1 MMKVINLII
10 SDIMNKC
17 GFSVEFMTGATLDC
31 VDPGYG
37 YTLTH
42 SQCTRAWYLTRDL
55 ITFTPLMTLSLG
67 VISSQHSLH
76 PGISAVI
83 HQ

>member
-1 MMKVINLII
+1 MWSQRVQ
-10 SDIMNKC
+10 C
-17 GFSVEFMTGATLDC
+17 SVEFMTGATLDC

-37 YTLTH
+37 YTLHTL
-42 SQCTRAWYLTRDL
+42 SAQCTRAWYLTRDL

-76 PGISAVI
+76 PGISISAVI

>member
-1 MMKVINLII
+1 
-10 SDIMNKC
+10 
-17 GFSVEFMTGATLDC
+17 MTGGTLDC
-31 VDPGYG
+31 VDPGY
-37 YTLTH
+37 TLHTL
-42 SQCTRAWYLTRDL
+42 SAQCTRAWYLTRDL

-76 PGISAVI
+76 PGIPISAVI